1 MGSAWC
7 HQDFAVLRQ
16 FCESVITECFYSC
29 TKCSVTDMKKISN
42 ICHQGE
48 VTITNFLVMFV
59 GIEFTREALKLEIAC
74 SRLSDSGKCA
84 KVKGTR
90 KVLFMFALFQ
100 SPRTL
105 VPGFNSLST
114 IWTPRSTI
122 LSERLV
128 MAKLDKVGP
137 VSIQVHPC
145 HLLQQKTV
153 KCFYA

>member
-1 MGSAWC
+1 
-7 HQDFAVLRQ
+7 
-16 FCESVITECFYSC
+16 
-29 TKCSVTDMKKISN
+29 MKKISN

-100 SPRTL
+100 SLRTL
-105 VPGFNSLST
+105 VPGFNSLFT

-137 VSIQVHPC
+137 VSIQVHPY
-145 HLLQQKTV
+145 HLLATEDSKMFLCLDIVLSRLEHYSWNSIDAKTRFSFW
-153 KCFYA
+153 KYSK

>member
-1 MGSAWC
+1 
-7 HQDFAVLRQ
+7 
-16 FCESVITECFYSC
+16 
-29 TKCSVTDMKKISN
+29 MKKISN

-114 IWTPRSTI
+114 I
-122 LSERLV
+122 
-128 MAKLDKVGP
+128 
-137 VSIQVHPC
+137 
-145 HLLQQKTV
+145 
-153 KCFYA
+153 